1 MLNRENTIYSIKDNK
16 IVENS
21 GIKIQEL
28 PFVKKTNLRF
38 NPSNNDYLLSCE
50 KILDAILPTKPNTYS
65 ENKKVKVIWLG
76 PDEWL
81 VINEDENDLFNKLKN
96 EIGNLQASVTDVSEN
111 RTIIRIS
118 GEKIFTLLS
127 KFLVLDLEKNLPNK
141 SSCAQTF
148 FIKVPI
154 LIVRNDKNN
163 QILETDIF
171 VNRSQANYVY
181 NLIIDGTINLDF

>member
-50 KILDAILPTKPNTYS
+50 KILDAILPTKSNTYS

-81 VINEDENDLFNKLKN
+81 VINEDENDLFNK
-96 EIGNLQASVTDVSEN
+96 
-111 RTIIRIS
+111 
-118 GEKIFTLLS
+118 
-127 KFLVLDLEKNLPNK
+127 
-141 SSCAQTF
+141 
-148 FIKVPI
+148 
-154 LIVRNDKNN
+154 
-163 QILETDIF
+163 
-171 VNRSQANYVY
+171 
-181 NLIIDGTINLDF
+181 